1 MYKIKNNI
9 NQLSSEWNKS
19 NNIFISKDL
28 LECFYINNKEI
39 EHLYITKDEINIYA
53 HLFYINLKKS
63 SYYIQN
69 PLFSRILLRLFKIKV
84 LFLTN
89 SYITNVESFSQV
101 NNLCISQLISS
112 INSKYTYS
120 LLVIPDFL
128 FNKLKSKDP
137 NQFLKIEIEEDM
149 KLEIKNKWKSVED
162 YKNDLK
168 AKYRKKINTIQN
180 RSSNININK
189 LTIDDFN
196 KHKNTL
202 NILFKNIINNSKFNG
217 PLFNINTLK
226 CMMEKNIIHVY
237 GYFINRKLIAFSS
250 EINDNSNLYSYYVG
264 FNKVLNKKYSIY
276 GRILLETITNAI
288 RTNKKQIIYGRT
300 ANEFKSNFGAK
311 AVKSYV
317 YIKIQNKLTYKLYD
331 LYLRKLQ
338 THIWTERSP
347 FK

>member
-1 MYKIKNNI
+1 
-9 NQLSSEWNKS
+9 
-19 NNIFISKDL
+19 
-28 LECFYINNKEI
+28 
-39 EHLYITKDEINIYA
+39 
-53 HLFYINLKKS
+53 
-63 SYYIQN
+63 
-69 PLFSRILLRLFKIKV
+69 
-84 LFLTN
+84 
-89 SYITNVESFSQV
+89 
-101 NNLCISQLISS
+101 
-112 INSKYTYS
+112 

-128 FNKLKSKDP
+128 FNKLKSKNP

-149 KLEIKNKWKSVED
+149 KLEINDKWKNIED

-168 AKYRKKINTIQN
+168 AKYRKKIITIYN

-217 PLFNINTLK
+217 PIFNINTLK
-226 CMMEKNIIHVY
+226 CMMEKDIIDVY

-264 FNKVLNKKYSIY
+264 FDKVLNKKYSIY

-288 RTNKKQIIYGRT
+288 RTNKKQVIYGRT

-311 AVKSYV
+311 GVKSYV

-331 LYLRKLQ
+331 LYLKKLQ
-338 THIWTERSP
+338 THIWTERNP